1 MSRYASQEDLY
12 TRFATAV
19 TGISKQAYRF
29 SRGYGRY
36 QNVVRAKRQENFS
49 RDAALRELPD

>member
-1 MSRYASQEDLY
+1 M
-12 TRFATAV
+12 RFATAV